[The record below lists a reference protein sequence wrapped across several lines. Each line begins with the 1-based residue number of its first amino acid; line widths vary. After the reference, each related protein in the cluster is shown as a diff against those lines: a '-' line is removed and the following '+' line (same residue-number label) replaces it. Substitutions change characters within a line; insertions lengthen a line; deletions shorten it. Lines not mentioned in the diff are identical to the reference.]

1 MLKKTFLKRAS
12 AVIIL
17 LIAVLSLASCSGN
30 NSTSSSQTS
39 TVSSSVSGT
48 ESKDSSV
55 PSESS
60 GAKEKVFDISGKDV
74 NKNIIGLWEE
84 INTPNMTYTFNVDN
98 TLIISKNDNVL
109 KKLYYTDNGKLYTSP
124 DEYTEPEIY
133 SYSFDNDNSDML
145 TLVEE
150 EGTSLKFRR
159 SF

>member
-1 MLKKTFLKRAS
+1 
-12 AVIIL
+12 
-17 LIAVLSLASCSGN
+17 
-30 NSTSSSQTS
+30 
-39 TVSSSVSGT
+39 
-48 ESKDSSV
+48 
-55 PSESS
+55 
-60 GAKEKVFDISGKDV
+60 
-74 NKNIIGLWEE
+74 
-84 INTPNMTYTFNVDN
+84 MTYTFNVDN